1 LQTIHAYSIGL
12 PEACIDTKRN
22 HLAEGGPFPMPSHW
36 SNSQLLVYVFW
47 EPRRNISTINLKTQK
62 NMYGKLNV
70 PKKEQFMES
79 KFLKDTA
86 ERAVRTFLQ
95 AYLASWVATGA
106 DYDGLVD
113 SSNLKIGVTA
123 VALSIAMSM
132 GLKKVGPNKDSASA
146 I

>member
-1 LQTIHAYSIGL
+1 
-12 PEACIDTKRN
+12 
-22 HLAEGGPFPMPSHW
+22 
-36 SNSQLLVYVFW
+36 
-47 EPRRNISTINLKTQK
+47 
-62 NMYGKLNV
+62 
-70 PKKEQFMES
+70 MEN
-79 KFLKDTA
+79 KFFKDTA

-106 DYDGLVD
+106 DYEGLFD
-113 SSNLKIGVTA
+113 SANLKIGITA